1 MSLQRTSA
9 RLATSVGTD
18 ARSVLIWENDAML
31 RRRTAANVG
40 DKGIPEVFESRN
52 CNGFPRYYL
61 ESVSGQYVS
70 DSGQTFTD
78 QVDYVSGRTRLFGI
92 VGHPIEQVRSPE
104 MFTAE
109 FRRRALDAIL
119 VPMHV
124 LPEDFDAL
132 LPQLLRLSNLDG
144 LIFTIPYKLRARAL
158 AGDLGDQA
166 RIVGA
171 INALGR
177 RAGGWRGDIFDGIGC
192 VEAFRRRGI
201 ALTGRR
207 ALLLG
212 AGGAG
217 SAIGVALAAERPASL
232 RLYDVDATRA
242 EALAATIT
250 RAFPG
255 LAVSAGPPR
264 LDEVDILLNATPAG
278 MLDDARLP
286 IAITSLPRAMTVFDA
301 IVKPETTPLLALAE
315 RCGCTT
321 VRGREMMRGQIAR
334 IVDYFLAAD

>member
-1 MSLQRTSA
+1 
-9 RLATSVGTD
+9 
-18 ARSVLIWENDAML
+18 
-31 RRRTAANVG
+31 
-40 DKGIPEVFESRN
+40 
-52 CNGFPRYYL
+52 
-61 ESVSGQYVS
+61 VSEAGE
-70 DSGQTFTD
+70 TFTD

-119 VPMHV
+119 VPLHV
-124 LPEDFDAL
+124 LPDDFDAL
-132 LPQLLRLSNLDG
+132 LPQLLRLHNLDG
-144 LIFTIPYKLRARAL
+144 VIFTIPYKLRACAL
-158 AGDLGDQA
+158 ADRLGEQA

-177 RAGGWRGDIFDGIGC
+177 RPGGWHGDIFDGIGC

-201 ALTGRR
+201 PLIGRH

-217 SAIGVALAAERPASL
+217 SAIGVALASERPASL
-232 RLYDVDATRA
+232 RVYDVDATRA
-242 EALAATIT
+242 ETLATTIG

-255 LAVSAGPPR
+255 LAVSVGAPR
-264 LDEVDILLNATPAG
+264 LDGIDILLNATPSG

-301 IVKPETTPLLALAE
+301 VVKPETTPLLALAE

-321 VRGREMMRGQIAR
+321 VRGREMMRGQIGR
-334 IVDYFLAAD
+334 IVDFFLASD

>member
-1 MSLQRTSA
+1 
-9 RLATSVGTD
+9 
-18 ARSVLIWENDAML
+18 
-31 RRRTAANVG
+31 
-40 DKGIPEVFESRN
+40 
-52 CNGFPRYYL
+52 
-61 ESVSGQYVS
+61 VSE
-70 DSGQTFTD
+70 SGQTFTD
-78 QVDYVSGRTRLFGI
+78 QVDYISGRTRLFGI

-119 VPMHV
+119 VPLHV
-124 LPEDFDAL
+124 LPDDFEAL

-144 LIFTIPYKLRARAL
+144 VIFTIPYKLRACAL
-158 AGDLGDQA
+158 ADRLGEQA

-177 RAGGWRGDIFDGIGC
+177 RPGGWRGDMFDGIGC
-192 VEAFRRRGI
+192 VDAFRRRGI
-201 ALTGRR
+201 PLIGRH

-217 SAIGVALAAERPASL
+217 SAIGVALASERPASL
-232 RLYDVDATRA
+232 RVYDVDATRA
-242 EALAATIT
+242 EALAARIGG
-250 RAFPG
+250 AFPG
-255 LAVSAGPPR
+255 LTVSAGAPQ
-264 LDEVDILLNATPAG
+264 LDGIDILLNATPSG

-334 IVDYFLAAD
+334 IVDFFLASD

>member
-1 MSLQRTSA
+1 VSA
-9 RLATSVGTD
+9 PG
-18 ARSVLIWENDAML
+18 E
-31 RRRTAANVG
+31 
-40 DKGIPEVFESRN
+40 
-52 CNGFPRYYL
+52 
-61 ESVSGQYVS
+61 
-70 DSGQTFTD
+70 TFTD

-119 VPMHV
+119 VPLHV
-124 LPEDFDAL
+124 LPDDFDAL

-144 LIFTIPYKLRARAL
+144 VIFTIPYKLRACAL
-158 AGDLGDQA
+158 ADRLGEQA

-177 RAGGWRGDIFDGIGC
+177 RLAGWHGDIFDGIGC

-201 ALTGRR
+201 PLIGRH

-217 SAIGVALAAERPASL
+217 SAIGVALASERPASL
-232 RLYDVDATRA
+232 RVYDVDATRA
-242 EALAATIT
+242 EALAATIG
-250 RAFPG
+250 RAFPS
-255 LAVSAGPPR
+255 LAVSAGAPR
-264 LDEVDILLNATPAG
+264 LDGIDILLNATPTG

-334 IVDYFLAAD
+334 VVDFFVASD

>member
-1 MSLQRTSA
+1 MS
-9 RLATSVGTD
+9 
-18 ARSVLIWENDAML
+18 E
-31 RRRTAANVG
+31 
-40 DKGIPEVFESRN
+40 
-52 CNGFPRYYL
+52 
-61 ESVSGQYVS
+61 
-70 DSGQTFTD
+70 SGQTFTD
-78 QVDYVSGRTRLFGI
+78 QVDYISGRTRLFGI

-119 VPMHV
+119 VPLHV
-124 LPEDFDAL
+124 LPDDFEAL
-132 LPQLLRLSNLDG
+132 LPQLLCLSNLDG
-144 LIFTIPYKLRARAL
+144 VIFTIPYKVRACAL
-158 AGDLGDQA
+158 ADRVGEQA

-177 RAGGWRGDIFDGIGC
+177 HPGGWRGDIFDGIGC

-201 ALTGRR
+201 PLVGKH

-217 SAIGVALAAERPASL
+217 SAIGVALASERPASL
-232 RLYDVDATRA
+232 RVYDVDATRA
-242 EALAATIT
+242 EALAARIGH
-250 RAFPG
+250 AFPG
-255 LAVSAGPPR
+255 LAVSAGAPR
-264 LDEVDILLNATPAG
+264 LDGIDVLLNATPSG

-334 IVDYFLAAD
+334 IVDFFLAPD

>member
-1 MSLQRTSA
+1 
-9 RLATSVGTD
+9 
-18 ARSVLIWENDAML
+18 
-31 RRRTAANVG
+31 
-40 DKGIPEVFESRN
+40 
-52 CNGFPRYYL
+52 
-61 ESVSGQYVS
+61 VSE
-70 DSGQTFTD
+70 SGQTFTD
-78 QVDYVSGRTRLFGI
+78 QVDYISGRTRLFGI

-119 VPMHV
+119 VPLHV
-124 LPEDFDAL
+124 LPDDFEAL

-144 LIFTIPYKLRARAL
+144 VIFTIPYKLRACAL
-158 AGDLGDQA
+158 ADRLGEQA

-177 RAGGWRGDIFDGIGC
+177 RPGGWRGDMFDGIGC
-192 VEAFRRRGI
+192 VDAFRRRGI
-201 ALTGRR
+201 PLIGRH

-217 SAIGVALAAERPASL
+217 SAIGVALASERPASL
-232 RLYDVDATRA
+232 RVYDVDATRA
-242 EALAATIT
+242 EALAARIGG
-250 RAFPG
+250 AFTG
-255 LAVSAGPPR
+255 LTVSAGAPQ
-264 LDEVDILLNATPAG
+264 LDGIDILLNATPSG

-334 IVDYFLAAD
+334 IVDFFLASD